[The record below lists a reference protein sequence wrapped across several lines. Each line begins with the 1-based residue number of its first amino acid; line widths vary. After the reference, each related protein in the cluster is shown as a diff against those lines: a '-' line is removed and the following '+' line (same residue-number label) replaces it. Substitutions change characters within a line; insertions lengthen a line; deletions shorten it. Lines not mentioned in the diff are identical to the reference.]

1 MVEKISLRI
10 THYALR
16 ILLVAAVLLTST
28 RALAATHEQIMEG
41 VDLTTIKRLAIAYP
55 NHYKA
60 EMMSD
65 EPTVEALIEMLNTAS
80 KAKNF
85 YVVPYYEVV
94 ESIKSDA
101 GVDITTLNFRDA
113 KATFEDNVGT
123 YADAFVTLTTANND
137 DPTTFLFKIQNARTG
152 QLMYTLQINSRI
164 FGKNAKGYNGACETF
179 YKTLDMAIDK
189 QAKKK

>member
-1 MVEKISLRI
+1 MEKISLRI

-16 ILLVAAVLLTST
+16 ILLVATVLLTST
-28 RALAATHEQIMEG
+28 QALAATHEQIMEG

-65 EPTVEALIEMLNTAS
+65 EPTIEALIEMLNTAS

>member
-1 MVEKISLRI
+1 MEKISLRI

-16 ILLVAAVLLTST
+16 ILLVATVLLTST
-28 RALAATHEQIMEG
+28 QALAATHEQIMEG

-94 ESIKSDA
+94 ESIKSDT

>member
-1 MVEKISLRI
+1 MEKLSLRI
-10 THYALR
+10 TNYALR

-28 RALAATHEQIMEG
+28 RAFAATHEQIMEG
-41 VDLTTIKRLAIAYP
+41 VDLTTIKRLAVAYP

-60 EMMSD
+60 AMVSD
-65 EPTVEALIEMLNTAS
+65 EPTVEALIEMLDTAS
-80 KAKNF
+80 KATHF

-94 ESIKSDA
+94 ESIKNDA
-101 GVDITTLNFRDA
+101 GVDITTLDFREA
-113 KATFEDNVGT
+113 KSTFEDNVGT

-152 QLMYTLQINSRI
+152 QLMYTLQINSRT
-164 FGKNAKGYNGACETF
+164 FGKNAKGYNGACEMF
-179 YKTLDMAIDK
+179 FKTLDTAIDK

>member
-1 MVEKISLRI
+1 MEKISLRI

-16 ILLVAAVLLTST
+16 ILLVATVLLTST
-28 RALAATHEQIMEG
+28 QALAATHEQIMEG

-60 EMMSD
+60 EMISD
-65 EPTVEALIEMLNTAS
+65 EPTIEALIEMLNTAS

>member
-1 MVEKISLRI
+1 MEKFSLRI
-10 THYALR
+10 TNYVLR
-16 ILLVAAVLLTST
+16 ILLVAAVILTST

-41 VDLTTIKRLAIAYP
+41 VDLTTIKRLAVAYP

-65 EPTVEALIEMLNTAS
+65 EPNIEALIEMLNTAS

-101 GVDITTLNFRDA
+101 GVDITTLDFREA

-152 QLMYTLQINSRI
+152 QLMYTLQINSRT
-164 FGKNAKGYNGACETF
+164 FGKNAKGYNGACEMF
-179 YKTLDMAIDK
+179 YKTLDTAIEK
-189 QAKKK
+189 QSKQK